1 MLRVTLSNRIL
12 GIAFQYEYEKGEV
25 LPSTGDGTQGEIVNL
40 YPKRAWCELHRL
52 AAQAPDK
59 DGKVTFKSEAIV
71 ARSGALVSHREPGG
85 FKYDKGRKLSLTRA
99 LKQYGLTRDDREIVW
114 RAYLDRP
121 RPVSKP
127 KLKASVKVQPAEEAI
142 RTILEGSP
150 NVGQQ
155 ADGYRE
161 PAPRITRDPVAAA
174 IHRLDLNAGEV
185 H

>member
-25 LPSTGDGTQGEIVNL
+25 LPSTGDGTQGEVVNL

-59 DGKVTFKSEAIV
+59 DGKVTYKSEAIV
-71 ARSGALVSHREPGG
+71 ARSGALVSQHEPGG

-99 LKQYGLTRDDREIVW
+99 LKQYGLKRDDREIVW
-114 RAYLDRP
+114 HAYLDRP
-121 RPVSKP
+121 RPISKP
-127 KLKASVKVQPAEEAI
+127 KVKARVQPVEEAMI
-142 RTILEGSP
+142 NILDLDAP
-150 NVGQQ
+150 MTGQQ

-161 PAPRITRDPVAAA
+161 PPPHITRDPVAAA